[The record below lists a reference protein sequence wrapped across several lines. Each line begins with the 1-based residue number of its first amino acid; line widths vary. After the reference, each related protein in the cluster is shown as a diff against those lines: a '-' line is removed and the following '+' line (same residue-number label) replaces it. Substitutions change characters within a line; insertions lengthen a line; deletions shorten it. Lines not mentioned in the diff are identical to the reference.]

1 MIILGMP
8 VIRVGYRKNGRK
20 FRKIDAKSTID
31 RKTSAVAVIFRKKLV
46 FARDILVL
54 LPNLG
59 EQ

>member
-1 MIILGMP
+1 MIILKMP
-8 VIRVGYRKNGRK
+8 VIHVGYRENDRK
-20 FRKIDAKSTID
+20 LRKTDAKSTID

-46 FARDILVL
+46 FARDILIL